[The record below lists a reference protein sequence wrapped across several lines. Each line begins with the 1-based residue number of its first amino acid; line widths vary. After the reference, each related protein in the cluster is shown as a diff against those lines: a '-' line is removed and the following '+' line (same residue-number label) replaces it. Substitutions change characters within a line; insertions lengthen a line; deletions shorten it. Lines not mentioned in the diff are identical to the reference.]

1 MSDNEKLE
9 MVKIILE
16 ISPEDQSSDE
26 LISAYLTLAAKEI
39 LSWRYSYSS
48 QSLSEVPPEYD
59 VTQVM
64 AVVAGYSQG
73 GAENQLQHGENG
85 IQRTFKY
92 ADMVAYIR
100 AHVIPLCKVM

>member
-1 MSDNEKLE
+1 MSDNEKLD
-9 MVKIILE
+9 MVKTILE

-48 QSLSEVPPEYD
+48 QSLSEVPPEYE
-59 VTQVM
+59 VT
-64 AVVAGYSQG
+64 QG

-92 ADMVAYIR
+92 EDMVAYIR